1 MLRIAT
7 QGKIFCIINCENYLY
22 FLVFFLCGIARQN
35 ERFYLRM
42 ICSSC
47 SITVFVKIIVNPSD
61 RPSSHVFG
69 SEFLKLSL
77 FFRGATVTK
86 KKYDDMYHDVN
97 INCVLKLKDYI
108 QICSYWH

>member
-22 FLVFFLCGIARQN
+22 FLIARQN

-47 SITVFVKIIVNPSD
+47 SITVFVKIIVNPSN

-69 SEFLKLSL
+69 SEFLKLSV
-77 FFRGATVTK
+77 FFRGATVTN
-86 KKYDDMYHDVN
+86 KKYDEP
-97 INCVLKLKDYI
+97 
-108 QICSYWH
+108 